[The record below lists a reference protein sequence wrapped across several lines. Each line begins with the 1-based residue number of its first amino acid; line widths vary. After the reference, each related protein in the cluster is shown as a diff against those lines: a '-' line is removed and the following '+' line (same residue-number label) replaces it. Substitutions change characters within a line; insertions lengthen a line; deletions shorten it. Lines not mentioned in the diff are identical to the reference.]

1 MAKKKMLLAVPEP
14 ECKKE
19 RTAPGR
25 RKKEGQCPEE
35 PSSKKLKVNK
45 TTRTPGKAVTRSSYQ
60 TTPGC
65 TESAQTAKQRSII
78 HYINMNAR
86 GQSIH
91 SQLRQC
97 LQQPFVRS
105 LASYKLFR
113 TASPF
118 NRRVTSLEWHPTHPS
133 TVAVGS
139 KGGDLILWNYDVL
152 NKTCFIQGKGAGDFI
167 GGMKFSPT
175 NPSQVYTASG
185 DGTLSLQ
192 EFGGRTAQI
201 ISSTSDCWHDH
212 HNVCLWYCSLDVSAS
227 RQVVVAGDNVGNT
240 VLLSA
245 DGKEIWN
252 LRLHK
257 KKVTHVEFNPR
268 CDWLLATASVDQTVK
283 IWDMRHI
290 KDKNSFLHELPHNKP
305 INSAHF
311 NPTDGSKLLTTDQ
324 YDEIRV
330 YSSADW
336 SKPQH
341 TIRHPHRHFQHLTS
355 IKATWH
361 PLYDLIVAGRYPD
374 LQHADELRTIDV
386 FDANTGGLVCQL
398 HNPNAPGIISLNK
411 FNPMGDTLASGMGF
425 NILIWSREEMVTSK
439 QETLLKMMQEQ
450 GIGADTSRGQR
461 GPQRRPRGEGSGNA
475 ELGKLKKKLASL
487 ESAGVSTKTKI
498 KTKENTKPQKEKQK
512 KKHLQ
517 D

>member
-1 MAKKKMLLAVPEP
+1 M
-14 ECKKE
+14 
-19 RTAPGR
+19 T
-25 RKKEGQCPEE
+25 
-35 PSSKKLKVNK
+35 
-45 TTRTPGKAVTRSSYQ
+45 
-60 TTPGC
+60 
-65 TESAQTAKQRSII
+65 
-78 HYINMNAR
+78 
-86 GQSIH
+86 
-91 SQLRQC
+91 
-97 LQQPFVRS
+97 
-105 LASYKLFR
+105 
-113 TASPF
+113 
-118 NRRVTSLEWHPTHPS
+118 
-133 TVAVGS
+133 
-139 KGGDLILWNYDVL
+139 
-152 NKTCFIQGKGAGDFI
+152 
-167 GGMKFSPT
+167 
-175 NPSQVYTASG
+175 
-185 DGTLSLQ
+185 
-192 EFGGRTAQI
+192 
-201 ISSTSDCWHDH
+201 
-212 HNVCLWYCSLDVSAS
+212 
-227 RQVVVAGDNVGNT
+227 GDNVGNT

-245 DGKEIWN
+245 DGKECLCFKRMQIWN

-290 KDKNSFLHELPHNKP
+290 KDKNSFLHKLPHNKP
-305 INSAHF
+305 VNSAHF

-386 FDANTGGLVCQL
+386 FDANTGGL
-398 HNPNAPGIISLNK
+398 LNK

-487 ESAGVSTKTKI
+487 ESAGVSTKTRI

-512 KKHLQ
+512 KNHLQ